1 MPRRR
6 FLLRNVF
13 VRNLGL
19 KVLALVIALA
29 SWFALSG
36 QRRER
41 ISERSYRIPLSL
53 VNVPPHTMVA
63 SPLPGG
69 VDVRVRGSF
78 TALRQLE
85 PERLEAVI
93 DLSDAR
99 LGERVHHFA
108 PEDIN
113 VPPDVEVLGI
123 APGEV
128 RVTLDRVGERLL
140 PVIPALA
147 GDPPPGSQ
155 VVDVSVEPKI
165 ARIVGPATAL
175 EKMTGVS
182 TEPVSVAGR
191 TSTFSTTTIS
201 LPNVPGVRVRE
212 GTVVRVTVRIGP
224 SRTPT
229 AVPGGRTAVAS
240 GRPAAP

>member
-1 MPRRR
+1 VPRLRR
-6 FLLRNVF
+6 FF
-13 VRNLGL
+13 FRNLGL
-19 KVLALVIALA
+19 KLLALAIALLA
-29 SWFALSG
+29 WFALSG

-53 VNVPPHTMVA
+53 VNVPAHTMVA

-93 DLSDAR
+93 DLADAR
-99 LGERVHHFA
+99 PGERVHHFA

-113 VPPDVEVLGI
+113 VPPEVEVLGI

-128 RVTLDRVGERLL
+128 RVTLDRIGERLL
-140 PVIPALA
+140 PIVPALA
-147 GDPPPGSQ
+147 GDPAPGSR
-155 VVDVSVEPKI
+155 VVDLAVEPRI
-165 ARIVGPATAL
+165 ARVVGPATAL

-182 TEPVSVAGR
+182 TEPVSTAGR
-191 TSTFSTTTIS
+191 SATFSTTTIA

-212 GTVVRVTVRIGP
+212 GQVVRVTVRIGP
-224 SRTPT
+224 SPTSTP
-229 AVPGGRTAVAS
+229 APGA
-240 GRPAAP
+240 RPGAP